1 MKNVLGIMDLYEDD
15 KQIRTLTTKRPVATL
30 PFAGRYRLLDFA
42 LSSMVNSGITK
53 IGMMM
58 PAKSRSILD
67 HLRSGK
73 DWDLARRH
81 DGLFYLPAIKM
92 DKDSRN
98 GNLQSFY
105 RHMSFIRQ
113 SEQEYVLICNSRFVY
128 NIDFTTALRFH
139 QNTGADI
146 TMVYYI
152 ENKERPDNATI
163 LQTGENGLVTEIA
176 NRPAVYENSKVFM
189 GIYLMSRK
197 KFMEIISTA
206 YERGGYD
213 FLIDGILRHQ
223 DNLNIYGFQH
233 EGYVSEI
240 CSTSSYFKTNMD
252 LLEPEIWEELFMGYN
267 PIYTRV
273 RDEAPVQ
280 YKKQAKVNN
289 SLVANGCVIEGSVE
303 NSILFRGVKIG
314 KGVQVKNS
322 VIMQNCELQDDALV
336 ENVIC
341 DKNVVVSDGK
351 WLKGAENY
359 PLIIEKNTVI

>member
-1 MKNVLGIMDLYEDD
+1 MKNVLGIMDLYEND
-15 KQIRTLTTKRPVATL
+15 KQIRTLTTKRPIATL

-58 PAKSRSILD
+58 PNKSRSLLD

-92 DKDSRN
+92 DKDTRT

-105 RHMSFIRQ
+105 AHLSFIRN
-113 SEQEYVLICNSRFVY
+113 SEQEYVLIANSLFVY

-146 TMVYYI
+146 TMVYHI
-152 ENKERPDNATI
+152 ENKERPDEAT
-163 LQTGENGLVTEIA
+163 LLETSENGLVTEIA
-176 NRPAVYENSKVFM
+176 TRPAVYENSKVFM
-189 GIYLMSRK
+189 GIYLMSRE
-197 KFMEIISTA
+197 KFIEIISTA
-206 YERGGYD
+206 YERGDYD
-213 FLIDGILRHQ
+213 FLIDGILRNQ
-223 DNLNIYGFQH
+223 DKLNIYAFQH

-240 CSTSSYFKTNMD
+240 CSTISYYKTNMD
-252 LLEPEIWEELFMGYN
+252 LLDPEIWEELFMGDN

-280 YKKQAKVNN
+280 YKKQAKVTN

-322 VIMQNCELQDDALV
+322 VIMQNCQLDDEVLI

-341 DKNVVVSDGK
+341 DKNVKVTEGK

-359 PLIIEKNTVI
+359 PLIVEKNTVI